1 MIIDDYFSTI
11 ERSLRQNVQNG
22 KIEEPHYKHIGPKDR
37 LAPADQM
44 SLSQVL
50 AEIEGWLGQ

>member
-22 KIEEPHYKHIGPKDR
+22 KIEETHHKHIGPKDR
-37 LAPADQM
+37 LVPADQM